1 MLISCSEKK
10 DSNNSKE
17 NENSDSEKKA
27 IELVGLISKKNQYY
41 IGNPGDMFSY
51 TFLTFEENKVNY
63 KYISKSTMGDLIDE
77 QSISGKYKIKQN
89 EGLYLIEIDFGI
101 REIEVDYFKGYKG
114 QEMVTDTKK
123 LILPNLISAEL
134 DSKNNFKLEGWELVL
149 EKEAENKTLSSNSE
163 EETSQKETDEALG
176 GEIEGDII
184 TGIKDKIY
192 FYESSNLDSKTS
204 SYFLKGQKAEYLEI
218 SDDDLEDDFLYV
230 NFEYK
235 GKVMTGYVLKSDV
248 KFD

>member
-27 IELVGLISKKNQYY
+27 IELV
-41 IGNPGDMFSY
+41 
-51 TFLTFEENKVNY
+51 
-63 KYISKSTMGDLIDE
+63 
-77 QSISGKYKIKQN
+77 
-89 EGLYLIEIDFGI
+89 
-101 REIEVDYFKGYKG
+101 
-114 QEMVTDTKK
+114 
-123 LILPNLISAEL
+123 
-134 DSKNNFKLEGWELVL
+134 L
-149 EKEAENKTLSSNSE
+149 EKEVENKTLSSNSE